1 MNYNSVL
8 LLCRIFSKGAF
19 ASSRASEFA
28 MAYADSGRFFKLR
41 INGLLDEEAFA
52 KLIAS
57 DEHFGRAIAGE
68 QVGNFPVLKNP
79 LRLEGT
85 GCGNQFQMLAVHD
98 TVTMEEDRLP
108 RVKHGENNSAVA
120 HERRNPSGEFG
131 HKIGI
136 EIIQNIPHQHGIKG
150 LIGIQHGGLEKSL
163 RPRLRQHLGPV
174 RPCRNLLLPL
184 RFFIQ
189 EILPGG
195 QQILGIDLEASLDK
209 ESDGGLPGRPQI
221 QQMTVANSIELPE
234 KFLEAVGLP
243 PGISLNAR
251 SRGGWP
257 GVGNGHFCNGVHI
270 PRRRMPLWHRRNL
283 ARPRFTEK
291 IHLRS
296 RFLRLPSLPQ
306 LAPLLLYHRKT
317 WPRHDC
323 SERRPRAQFPPCC
336 GSGRLL
342 RWQSARLR
350 YRHGLPRWTRFPRAR
365 GPATRPALFRGR

>member
-136 EIIQNIPHQHGIKG
+136 EIIQNIPHKHGIKG

-243 PGISLNAR
+243 PGITE
-251 SRGGWP
+251 GGPALATDTFVTGCIFPGGECLCGIAGIWP
-257 GVGNGHFCNGVHI
+257 GRDLLKKFILDPVFSACLHC
-270 PRRRMPLWHRRNL
+270 RS
-283 ARPRFTEK
+283 
-291 IHLRS
+291 LRH
-296 RFLRLPSLPQ
+296 
-306 LAPLLLYHRKT
+306 Y
-317 WPRHDC
+317 
-323 SERRPRAQFPPCC
+323 CC
-336 GSGRLL
+336 TTGRL
-342 RWQSARLR
+342 
-350 YRHGLPRWTRFPRAR
+350 
-365 GPATRPALFRGR
+365 GPATIVLS